1 MRLLTITNLY
11 PRPDQPQRGMYNA
24 QLFEAIA
31 AELAKGQAA
40 RAKDG
45 KISNVECAI
54 SNSQLSPESASQ
66 VSGFMLQASYLLN
79 ICLVPEWQVW
89 RWPAIRKWKDAG
101 KSTWAG
107 GRAEGEISN
116 SQCSILNAQV
126 NTQYVPVFYLP
137 VIGRSVN
144 SLFYE
149 MNLRRV
155 KEMFHKC
162 DAVLATWLYP
172 DAVAVARLAR
182 ECGKPVW
189 IKVHGS
195 DTFHLRSRLRRA
207 AILDACNYASG
218 ILPNCRFLAERL
230 IEAGVDPAK
239 VHVVPNGVDTQL
251 FRYRSKEEALKE
263 LSGSKINL
271 QFLSENKIVLFVG
284 NLVPIKGPDILLE
297 AFALMMSEMS
307 NIQSPIKH
315 STLLLIGSGPMR
327 RQLERLAKSLGISD
341 SVIFFGSRPLE
352 EVALWMNVA
361 DCLCLP
367 SRSEGMPNVVVEALT
382 SGLPV
387 MATRVG
393 EVESLVDNGKNGFTV
408 ARDASRK
415 NFSEAIEAMLSHGWH
430 RESMLNSVA
439 NHGWSVSAHTIIEKM
454 EKELLHGGN

>member
-1 MRLLTITNLY
+1 
-11 PRPDQPQRGMYNA
+11 MYNA

-66 VSGFMLQASYLLN
+66 VSGFGFQVSYLLN
-79 ICLVPEWQVW
+79 VCLVPEWRVW

-101 KSTWAG
+101 RSTWAG

-116 SQCSILNAQV
+116 SQCSSLNAQV

-195 DTFHLRSRLRRA
+195 DTFHLRFRLRRT

-218 ILPNCRFLAERL
+218 ILPNCGFLAERL

-263 LSGSKINL
+263 LSGSRINL
-271 QFLSENKIVLFVG
+271 QLSSENKIVLFVG

-297 AFALMMSEMS
+297 AFARMMSEMS
-307 NIQSPIKH
+307 NIESSIKYSALGTRH
-315 STLLLIGSGPMR
+315 STLLFIGAGPMR
-327 RQLERLAKSLGISD
+327 GQLERRARHLGISD
-341 SVIFFGSRPLE
+341 SVIFLGSRPHE

-361 DCLCLP
+361 DCLCVP
-367 SRSEGMPNVVVEALT
+367 SRSEGMPNVVVESLA

-387 MATRVG
+387 VATDVG
-393 EVESLVDNGKNGFTV
+393 
-408 ARDASRK
+408 ACR
-415 NFSEAIEAMLSHGWH
+415 
-430 RESMLNSVA
+430 
-439 NHGWSVSAHTIIEKM
+439 
-454 EKELLHGGN
+454 ELLADESACIIVPTLKRDRADDQIEPDIAGLAAAMENRIVCPVVDRQDMALGHAARWSWTATAGSVVRLIRQMVAV